1 MAEHDLLKEFLQK
14 IRAAAGDNLV
24 SIILYGSAADGDFHP
39 HHSDLNLL
47 CIVKDASFSALA
59 KLSPVVEWWHGEKQP
74 PPLVMTLEEMRAS
87 ADVFSIEFTDM
98 KQRYRV
104 LYGEDALRNLDVP
117 MKLHGVQLEYEL
129 REKLFLLRQHLLLT
143 GNDERKLW
151 DVMLRSLSSFT
162 TLFRHVLIEMGEQE
176 RRHSREAVV
185 ELSKRLHFDTSSFL
199 QLLEVRAR
207 DTDRRD
213 VRASRVAAQ
222 YVEAIEQVAVA
233 VDGMHSQAR

>member
-1 MAEHDLLKEFLQK
+1 MAEHDLLKEFVQK
-14 IRAAAGDNLV
+14 LHAAAGENLV
-24 SIILYGSAADGDFHP
+24 SLILYGSAADGDFHP

-47 CIVKDASFSALA
+47 CIVRDAAFPALA
-59 KLSPVVEWWHGEKQP
+59 KLTPVMEWWHGEKQH
-74 PPLVMTLEEMRAS
+74 PPLVMTPEEIKAS

-104 LYGEDALRNLDVP
+104 LCGEDPLRGLDVP
-117 MKLHGVQLEYEL
+117 MKLHAVQLEYEL
-129 REKLFLLRQHLLLT
+129 REKLFLLRQHFLLA

-162 TLFRHVLIEMGEQE
+162 TLFRHVLIEMGEQA
-176 RRHSREAVV
+176 RLHSREAVV
-185 ELSKRLHFDTSSFL
+185 ELSKRLQFNTSAFL

-213 VRASRVAAQ
+213 LRANRVAAQ

-233 VDGMHSQAR
+233 VDKMHSHAR